1 MNSSLTIKFFT
12 CELESSKYPGFVTV
26 DYEPKAVIDLIRQ
39 EAKSKGWSG
48 IEGIKEYWKVEYSAT
63 LRTGSK
69 LNWTSI
75 TFKDQETFDKF
86 TILVTTNFLMN
97 G

>member
-1 MNSSLTIKFFT
+1 M
-12 CELESSKYPGFVTV
+12 ESSKYPGFVIV
-26 DYEPKAVIDLIRQ
+26 DYEPRAAIDLIRR
-39 EAKSKGWSG
+39 EAKSKGWSRM
-48 IEGIKEYWKVEYSAT
+48 EGIKEYWKTEYNAT
-63 LRTGSK
+63 LRIGGD

-86 TILVTTNFLMN
+86 TTSVATNFLMN